1 MLQFL
6 LHFFKLIHYQILYY
20 FLGVYAVIDDLQN
33 SKLNKLGKLILH

>member
-6 LHFFKLIHYQILYY
+6 FNFFKLLHYQILYY

-33 SKLNKLGKLILH
+33 SNHNKLGKLFY